1 MIAQYACKDW
11 SHVTNTMICKKPDIV
26 AFILDDVTIFD
37 VSTGGIEITTGQIT
51 GLEVVLVVTV
61 TTAAVAGV
69 AILCDKLN
77 WS

>member
-1 MIAQYACKDW
+1 
-11 SHVTNTMICKKPDIV
+11 MICKKPDIV
-26 AFILDDVTIFD
+26 AFILDVTIFD
-37 VSTGGIEITTGQIT
+37 VSTGGVEITAGQIT
-51 GLEVVLVVTV
+51 GLEVILVVTV